1 MTGVAGRTTV
11 AGGVAIAAASVTL
24 SVVQVVGA
32 WVAPWVALFWLFPSL
47 GCVAGLLEW

>member
-11 AGGVAIAAASVTL
+11 AGGVTIAATSVAL

-32 WVAPWVALFWLFPSL
+32 WVAPWVALFWLVPSL
-47 GCVAGLLEW
+47 GCVAGLVDW